1 MAHHNHHCHSNNN
14 LGETSFAPRT
24 RVEMI
29 RRTQTT
35 TVVQLIWL
43 MSMMVVIIKIIGFGN
58 DDCDFQVI
66 RFHLV
71 SYFALLLIR
80 EETVAVLTRPAR
92 TCLQSFYVRF
102 SRIVNWH
109 LHHAKVSDW
118 LVITTMVLEMEFVLV
133 CIGYKSLLSS
143 RDIGLIV
150 SCESSHFEF
159 ALPREDQ
166 EDIFYI

>member
-71 SYFALLLIR
+71 SYFALLLIK

-102 SRIVNWH
+102 SKIVNWH
-109 LHHAKVSDW
+109 LHHAKVSD
-118 LVITTMVLEMEFVLV
+118 
-133 CIGYKSLLSS
+133 
-143 RDIGLIV
+143 
-150 SCESSHFEF
+150 
-159 ALPREDQ
+159 
-166 EDIFYI
+166 